1 MVSALLLHNM
11 QKQKI
16 LVIEDSA
23 YLAESLK
30 DALELHGYEPL
41 IAPNGKI
48 GIEQAILHHPDLILL
63 DIRLP
68 DISGYE
74 VFHGI
79 RKDSWGKH
87 AKISILTASEGL
99 EIISKN
105 VDLPLEH
112 ILFKPNQSLSSLI
125 AHIEERLTK

>member
-1 MVSALLLHNM
+1 MKKH
-11 QKQKI
+11 KI

-23 YLAESLK
+23 YLADSLR
-30 DALELHGYEPL
+30 DALELHGFEVF
-41 IAPNGKI
+41 IAPNGKT
-48 GIEQAILHHPDLILL
+48 GIEYAHVHHPDLILL

-74 VFHGI
+74 VFQSI

-99 EIISKN
+99 ETISKN
-105 VDLPLEH
+105 VDLPLSQ
-112 ILFKPNQSLSSLI
+112 ILFKPTQSLSSLI
-125 AHIEERLTK
+125 EHVTERVNGN